1 MDREDWNRRWQERRL
16 HCHADD
22 PSAVLAAE
30 LGALAPGRALDL
42 GCGAGRSSIWLAE
55 RGWQVTGVD
64 FSDAALELARAARPD
79 ADWVLADL
87 REYEPAAAAYDLV
100 LLLYV
105 HVPPDE
111 RRAILRRAARALAPG
126 GTVLVL
132 GHDLENLGTGA
143 PGPSRP
149 EVLYTAAQIG
159 RELDGLDVA
168 RAGQERR
175 LVETDDGKAEAV
187 DTLVVARRA

>member
-100 LLLYV
+100 LLL
-105 HVPPDE
+105 
-111 RRAILRRAARALAPG
+111 
-126 GTVLVL
+126 
-132 GHDLENLGTGA
+132 
-143 PGPSRP
+143 
-149 EVLYTAAQIG
+149 
-159 RELDGLDVA
+159 
-168 RAGQERR
+168 
-175 LVETDDGKAEAV
+175 
-187 DTLVVARRA
+187 